1 MVGDTTD
8 LARKIESYLQ
18 GRGDVTEGRVL
29 SGDGFFLDGRLV
41 AAVIDED
48 LCLPVARDHWE
59 KTMSGEGVRPLRVA
73 DRPIPGWVLVD
84 SRVVAVEEEFAGWI
98 ESAISRAMT
107 RADSTSLSGR

>member
-1 MVGDTTD
+1 VGDTTD
-8 LARKIESYLQ
+8 LARKIESYLR

-59 KTMSGEGVRPLRVA
+59 NTMSGEGVRPLLVA

-84 SRVVAVEEEFAGWI
+84 SSVVAVEEKFAGWI
-98 ESAISRAMT
+98 EGAISRAMAQT
-107 RADSTSLSGR
+107 GPASLSER

>member
-1 MVGDTTD
+1 VGDTTD

-41 AAVIDED
+41 AAVIDQD

-59 KTMSGEGVRPLRVA
+59 KTMSGEGIRPLLVA

-84 SRVVAVEEEFAGWI
+84 SSLVVAEEQFAGWI
-98 ESAISRAMT
+98 EGAISRAMT
-107 RADSTSLSGR
+107 HTDS

>member
-1 MVGDTTD
+1 MRTVGDTTD

-41 AAVIDED
+41 AAVIDQD

-59 KTMSGEGVRPLRVA
+59 KTMSGEGVRPLLVA

-84 SRVVAVEEEFAGWI
+84 SNLVAAEEQFAGWI
-98 ESAISRAMT
+98 EGAISRAMT
-107 RADSTSLSGR
+107 QTDS